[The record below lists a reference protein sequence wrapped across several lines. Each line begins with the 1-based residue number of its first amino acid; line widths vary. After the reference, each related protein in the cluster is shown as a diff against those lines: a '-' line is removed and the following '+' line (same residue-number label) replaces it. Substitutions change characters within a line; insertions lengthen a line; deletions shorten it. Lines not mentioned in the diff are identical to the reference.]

1 MPTEP
6 VTSAT
11 RIKQRVLEE
20 LSAMVRLSWSDV
32 TVAVYLGAI
41 RGFSCIN
48 DALKLDRVYW
58 ITPLDNYHNKDCPGS

>member
-1 MPTEP
+1 MPKEP

-32 TVAVYLGAI
+32 TVAGYLGAI
-41 RGFSCIN
+41 RRFFMY
-48 DALKLDRVYW
+48 K
-58 ITPLDNYHNKDCPGS
+58 